1 MLVNALAVISGTG
14 CPSDLASHFKIL
26 TPQQTFQ
33 IFPLALGQEKAGNTS
48 ENLLNEIR
56 KVIYWANLILY
67 WANENAEKVYNNIMG
82 SIKL

>member
-33 IFPLALGQEKAGNTS
+33 IFPLALGQEKAGNIS

-56 KVIYWANLILY
+56 KVIYSMY
-67 WANENAEKVYNNIMG
+67 WANENAEKVYNNIMR